1 MELSA
6 WARGEVG
13 FWKLSET
20 RAVGTSRLAGRGT
33 WLPGVISWGRL
44 GLVRAQ
50 DASRDLPS
58 LNGDF
63 ERQDCG
69 GDLILSSLLGENL
82 LGGDLLLS

>member
-1 MELSA
+1 MLGA
-6 WARGEVG
+6 AGP
-13 FWKLSET
+13 
-20 RAVGTSRLAGRGT
+20 SRLAGVVSR
-33 WLPGVISWGRL
+33 SRL
-44 GLVRAQ
+44 GLVRAR

-82 LGGDLLLS
+82 LGGDRLLS